1 MRYLYQNLHLMAD
14 SIKQKKIGKLI
25 QEELS
30 DVFQKTGWSMRE
42 GGMITITDVNMTPD
56 LLIARISLSLFNI
69 KDEDKVLQEISGQK
83 NELRHQLG
91 NKIRNQVRHVPDL
104 EFHLDNTLD
113 HVYKMEELFKKI
125 KK

>member
-1 MRYLYQNLHLMAD
+1 MAD
-14 SIKQKKIGKLI
+14 SIKQKKVGKLI

-30 DVFQKTGWSMRE
+30 SVFQKTGWSMRD
-42 GGMITITDVNMTPD
+42 GGMITITNVNMTPD

-69 KDEDKVLQEISGQK
+69 KDEKKMLQEINEHK

-91 NKIRNQVRHVPDL
+91 NKIRNQVRLIPEL
-104 EFHLDNTLD
+104 EFYSDDTLD
-113 HVYKMEELFKKI
+113 HVFKMEELFKKI